1 MIYKTLE
8 KQYHYTNSSEFK
20 KIYQNKIN
28 NETAI
33 NFNITINKNPAFMI
47 VNHEILQLVSQIY
60 HLNNK
65 IIEKCNDLPG
75 IARQYFIKNTL
86 IEEIIKTN
94 EIEGIHSTKKE
105 LKEVYEN
112 VINKNL
118 KKKKSRFYGLVN
130 KYNSL
135 INNEYLKLTTCDSIR
150 KLYDEI
156 MLVDVINE
164 SSDNQPDGEIFRK
177 EAVEVISEYDGAIH
191 KGIMPEIE
199 IINYMNE
206 GLKILND
213 QAINIFI
220 RIAVFHYLFGYI
232 HPFYDGNG
240 RMSRYISSLYLN
252 DELDILCALQ
262 LSISCKERKNDYYRA
277 FKFTNDVRNKAD
289 LTGFVIIFLEII
301 VTGLEN
307 LLEIVSDKLEQYN
320 LNKKMLKEI
329 CDKEDVYHLLN
340 VFLQCTLFDNEGLSY
355 YDLMNIT
362 NLSRTTIINKIKDIK
377 NSSLKDLLIER
388 KISRE
393 KHYQLNI
400 DKLYDMV

>member
-8 KQYHYTNSSEFK
+8 KQYHYTNSSEFN

-28 NETAI
+28 NEAAI
-33 NFNITINKNPAFMI
+33 NFNISINKNPAFMI
-47 VNHEILQLVSQIY
+47 INHEILQLISQIY
-60 HLNNK
+60 RLNNK
-65 IIEKCNDLPG
+65 IIETCNDLPG
-75 IARQYFIKNTL
+75 IARQYFYKNIL

-94 EIEGIHSTKKE
+94 EMEGVHTTRKE
-105 LKEVYEN
+105 LKEVYED
-112 VINKNL
+112 VVNKNFV
-118 KKKKSRFYGLVN
+118 KKKKRFYGLVN
-130 KYNSL
+130 KYNKL
-135 INNEYLKLTTCDSIR
+135 INNEHLSILTCDNVK

-156 MLVDVINE
+156 MLVDIINE
-164 SSDNQPDGEIFRK
+164 NYENKPDGEIFRK
-177 EAVEVISEYDGAIH
+177 GAVEVISEYDGTIH

-213 QAINIFI
+213 QSINIFI

-252 DELDILCALQ
+252 NELDILCALQ
-262 LSISCKERKNDYYRA
+262 LSISCKEKKNDYYRA

-301 VTGLEN
+301 VSGLEN
-307 LLEIVSDKLEQYN
+307 LLENVTDKLNQYN
-320 LNKKMLKEI
+320 LNKRMLKKL
-329 CDKEDVYHLLN
+329 CDIEDVYNLLN
-340 VFLQCTLFDNEGLSY
+340 VFLQCTLFDDEGLSY
-355 YDLMNIT
+355 NDLMNIT
-362 NLSRTTIINKIKDIK
+362 NLSRTTIVNKIKDIK
-377 NSSLKDLLIER
+377 ESKLKYLLIEK

-393 KHYQLNI
+393 NHYQLDI
-400 DKLYDMV
+400 DRLYD